1 MRHKEAAMGKKL
13 KIAAIVLGVLVLLGG
28 GAFGVYVSDY
38 YQADDTAMAL
48 AADSGQVR
56 AEGNLYILEPAKDP
70 TVGLVFYP
78 GGKVAAE
85 AYLPL
90 MDSLRDRGVLCVVVK
105 MPFHLAVFG
114 KNRAEEAFAAFPG
127 IQAWYI
133 GGHSLGG
140 AMASSYLSDNPDS
153 AAGLILLGAYVYGD
167 VDKAMALT
175 IYGSEDLVLDRTKID
190 YAENVQVIE
199 GGNHAGFGNYG
210 PQKGDGQ
217 AGISADLQQQETVDA
232 ILAFM
237 GQD

>member
-1 MRHKEAAMGKKL
+1 MGKKL
-13 KIAAIVLGVLVLLGG
+13 KIAAIILGVLAILGG

-38 YQADDTAMAL
+38 YPAGAGAMAL
-48 AADSGQVR
+48 AADPAQVVE
-56 AEGNLYILEPAKDP
+56 EGNLYVLKPVGNP

-78 GGKVAAE
+78 GGKVATE

-90 MDSLRDRGVLCVVVK
+90 LDKLRDQGALCVLVK

-114 KNRAEEAFAAFPG
+114 KNRAEEAFAAFPD
-127 IQAWYI
+127 IEVWYI

-153 AAGLILLGAYVYGD
+153 AAGLILLGAYVYGE
-167 VDKAMALT
+167 VDPARALT
-175 IYGSEDLVLDRTKID
+175 LYGSEDGVLDRTKID
-190 YAENVQVIE
+190 YTENVLVIE
-199 GGNHAGFGNYG
+199 GGNHAGFGDYG
-210 PQKGDGQ
+210 PQKGDGT
-217 AGISADLQQQETVDA
+217 ASISADIQQQETVQA

>member
-1 MRHKEAAMGKKL
+1 MGKKL
-13 KIAAIVLGVLVLLGG
+13 KIAAIVLGILIILGG

-38 YQADDTAMAL
+38 YPADAAAMAL
-48 AADSGQVR
+48 AEDQSQVR
-56 AEGNLYILEPAKDP
+56 QEGNLYVLEPAGAPD
-70 TVGLVFYP
+70 VGLVFYP

-90 MDSLRDRGVLCVVVK
+90 MGRLRDQGVLCVLVK

-114 KNRAEEAFAAFPG
+114 KNRAEEAFAAFPE
-127 IQAWYI
+127 IDAWYI

-153 AAGLILLGAYVYGD
+153 AAGLILLGAYVYGE
-167 VDKAMALT
+167 VDPSRALT

-190 YAENVQVIE
+190 YTENVLVIE
-199 GGNHAGFGNYG
+199 GGNHAGFGGYG
-210 PQKGDGQ
+210 PQKGDGT
-217 AGISADLQQQETVDA
+217 AWIPADVQQQETVEA

>member
-1 MRHKEAAMGKKL
+1 MGKKL

-38 YQADDTAMAL
+38 SHADPAAMAL
-48 AADSGQVR
+48 AADPAQVR
-56 AEGNLYILEPAKDP
+56 EEGNLYVLEPEADP
-70 TVGLVFYP
+70 TMGLVFYP

-90 MDSLRDRGVLCVVVK
+90 LDKLRDQGVLCVLVK

-114 KNRAEEAFAAFPG
+114 KNRADEAFAAFPDVE
-127 IQAWYI
+127 AWYI

-153 AAGLILLGAYVYGD
+153 ADGLILLGAYIYGN
-167 VDKAMALT
+167 VDPSRALT
-175 IYGSEDLVLDRTKID
+175 IYGSEDGVLDRTKID
-190 YAENVQVIE
+190 YTQNVLVIE
-199 GGNHAGFGNYG
+199 GGNHAGFGDYG
-210 PQKGDGQ
+210 PQKGDG
-217 AGISADLQQQETVDA
+217 SALIPAEVQQQETVQA

>member
-1 MRHKEAAMGKKL
+1 MGRKRR
-13 KIAAIVLGVLVLLGG
+13 IAIIVLAALLLFGG

-38 YQADDTAMAL
+38 YKADAAAMAL
-48 AADSGQVR
+48 AEDQSQVR
-56 AEGNLYILEPAKDP
+56 AEGNLYVLEPAEDP
-70 TVGLVFYP
+70 AAGLVFYP

-90 MDSLRDRGVLCVVVK
+90 MDRLRDQGVLCVLVK
-105 MPFHLAVFG
+105 MPFNLAVFG
-114 KNRAEEAFAAFPG
+114 KNRVEEAFAEFPE
-127 IQAWYI
+127 IDVWYL

-167 VDKAMALT
+167 VGTDRALT
-175 IYGSEDLVLDRTKID
+175 VYGSEDLVLDRTKID
-190 YAENVQVIE
+190 YTENVLVIE

-210 PQKGDGQ
+210 PQKGDG
-217 AGISADLQQQETVDA
+217 AASVSADAQQQETVEA